1 MVNDYDTAMDIAES
15 ANAATR
21 KTVKKVVT
29 HAQVLGNVQ
38 QWLDKL
44 YQFADSSVC
53 L

>member
-1 MVNDYDTAMDIAES
+1 MVDDYDTAMDMAES

-44 YQFADSSVC
+44 YQFADSSVY